1 MMRRW
6 LTFIAVAVAS
16 AALAIPAY
24 ATESR
29 IVDGDG
35 CMTDDTELVQSI
47 WRLGLC
53 DILPGDE
60 YGFEIAQMA
69 VETLPPSFAASQR
82 FRTIRIEDVD
92 PSTLTASDIIAIG
105 REYSV
110 DALVSGNIIQSKSR
124 GSAWSLLVGGDM
136 YEVRVSIAFDLY
148 DCTNGELVWERTLK
162 KDRTVGAGQVAEIMR
177 RFSVNIANDMVPVLI
192 EDGFTGRDVSLNEP
206 PEIACPRRSLIF
218 STSAMRL
225 TGTVTDDFG
234 IDEVHL
240 SCVGGEIIAREE
252 RDERAGM
259 AVDVATGETYPIGLF
274 TWAVHDT
281 REYELDTVI
290 KRCEVAGD
298 ELVIVATDCQGREAH
313 YTIVVQDALQPI
325 TGQIANI
332 SGDTIFLNIGTN
344 SGVEEGM
351 IFTVQSDVSITDP
364 TTGAILGSST
374 LEVGML
380 EVTSVEPDFATCQ
393 VIEGKLEDM
402 HPGDTVY

>member
-1 MMRRW
+1 
-6 LTFIAVAVAS
+6 LTS
-16 AALAIPAY
+16 
-24 ATESR
+24 
-29 IVDGDG
+29 
-35 CMTDDTELVQSI
+35 
-47 WRLGLC
+47 
-53 DILPGDE
+53 
-60 YGFEIAQMA
+60 
-69 VETLPPSFAASQR
+69 
-82 FRTIRIEDVD
+82 
-92 PSTLTASDIIAIG
+92 SDIIAIG
-105 REYSV
+105 REYGV
-110 DALVSGNIIQSKSR
+110 DALLSGNIVQSKSR

-148 DCTNGELVWERTLK
+148 ECTNGELVWERTLK

-177 RFSVNIANDMVPVLI
+177 RFSVNLANDMVPVLI
-192 EDGFTGRDVSLNEP
+192 EDGFTGRDVSRNEP
-206 PEIACPRRSLIF
+206 PEISCPSRSLIF

-225 TGTVTDDFG
+225 RGTVTDDFG

-240 SCVGGEIIAREE
+240 SCVGGEVIGSRTPAQSS
-252 RDERAGM
+252 GM
-259 AVDVATGETYPIGLF
+259 AVDVATGEAYPIALF

-281 REYELDTVI
+281 REYELDAVI
-290 KRCEVAGD
+290 KRSEVTGD
-298 ELVIVATDCQGREAH
+298 GLVIVATDCQGCQALH
-313 YTIVVQDALQPI
+313 TLVVQDALQPI

-344 SGVEEGM
+344 SGIEEGM

-380 EVTSVEPDFATCQ
+380 EVTSAEPEFAVCQ